1 MARGQHITI
10 FFLTPAPE
18 MANSNGIGCSNNIY
32 CKRTSN
38 RWTGKNFPKKKK
50 KKYSYIYLVYMYVFY
65 RYIQVYMYKEFL
77 CYYQM
82 ELLENSIKNYLLAIT
97 TIAYFIRIYFK
108 LFLDYKFQYFFFFLY
123 IFPEHVFSFSFR

>member
-1 MARGQHITI
+1 
-10 FFLTPAPE
+10 
-18 MANSNGIGCSNNIY
+18 
-32 CKRTSN
+32 
-38 RWTGKNFPKKKK
+38 
-50 KKYSYIYLVYMYVFY
+50 MYVFY

-108 LFLDYKFQYFFFFLY
+108 LFLDYKFFFFFFFVY
-123 IFPEHVFSFSFR
+123 FPGARFFIFFSLKYSNKKICIDRLHGNFQSN